1 MKKIIIMMML
11 IAPMAAMAQKLGH
24 VDTQSLMFSL
34 PEVDKIQEELRAVA
48 KRYEDEISRM
58 QEELKI
64 ESDAYDKAKATMSA
78 EKQKE
83 TENRLNDMYNRISE
97 YAAMNQQTFEK
108 QQEEKFGALKEKV
121 KTAIQN
127 VGKAGQYSYI
137 FDVSATLY
145 IGANT
150 KDLTEEVKAELKKK
164 K

>member
-24 VDTQSLMFSL
+24 VDSQSLMYSL
-34 PEVDKIQEELRAVA
+34 PEVDKIQAELRAVG
-48 KRYEDEISRM
+48 KRYEDELSKM

-83 TENRLNDMYNRISE
+83 TENRLNDMYNRISQ
-97 YAAMNQQTFEK
+97 YAATSQQTFEK
-108 QQEEKFGALKEKV
+108 QQEEKFDALKEKV
-121 KTAIQN
+121 KAAIQN